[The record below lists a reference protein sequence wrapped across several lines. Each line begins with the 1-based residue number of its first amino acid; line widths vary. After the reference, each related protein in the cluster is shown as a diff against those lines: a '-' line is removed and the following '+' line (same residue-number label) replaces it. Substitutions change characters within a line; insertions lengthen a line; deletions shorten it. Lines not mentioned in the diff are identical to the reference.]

1 MRSNIF
7 IYIYF
12 LIFSFLSLFI
22 INDSFIYLLT
32 HKILNL
38 FNYIYIYITFN
49 LYLEFSIY
57 IMFLIKKILDQLLLY
72 KLQSRITKAISYS
85 TTSYWAH
92 LSSLRKKSHTSR
104 ICSKLYQASPEF
116 HLLTSCRRKLA
127 PGFLSIENFPL

>member
-1 MRSNIF
+1 MRSIIF

-72 KLQSRITKAISYS
+72 KLRN
-85 TTSYWAH
+85 
-92 LSSLRKKSHTSR
+92 LGSLR
-104 ICSKLYQASPEF
+104 PF
-116 HLLTSCRRKLA
+116 HIQPHLTGLIY
-127 PGFLSIENFPL
+127 PV